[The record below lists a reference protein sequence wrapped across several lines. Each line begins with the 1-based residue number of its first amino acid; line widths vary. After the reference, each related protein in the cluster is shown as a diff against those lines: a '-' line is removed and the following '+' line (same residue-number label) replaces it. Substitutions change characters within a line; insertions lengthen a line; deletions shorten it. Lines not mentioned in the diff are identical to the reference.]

1 MFVKNYHAKEKLYH
15 FKYGYR
21 KIARVGQ
28 KEPSPSFSELQIMHN
43 CLDYSVFLLV
53 KPQQQQH
60 KKVTV
65 FDLIINS
72 EFNLR

>member
-1 MFVKNYHAKEKLYH
+1 MFAKNYHAKEKLYH

-21 KIARVGQ
+21 KIACVGQ
-28 KEPSPSFSELQIMHN
+28 KEPSPSFFELQIMHN

-60 KKVTV
+60 SV
-65 FDLIINS
+65 
-72 EFNLR
+72 